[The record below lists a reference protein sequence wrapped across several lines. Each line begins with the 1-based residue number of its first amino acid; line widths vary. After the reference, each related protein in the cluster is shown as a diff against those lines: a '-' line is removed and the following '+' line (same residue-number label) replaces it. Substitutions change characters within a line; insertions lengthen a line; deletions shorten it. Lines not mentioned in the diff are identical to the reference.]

1 MPAGASRMAE
11 RRPSI
16 STHVLDT
23 DRGLPAR
30 GVRVELYRQGR
41 LVSAQQ
47 TNDDGRIADLVQ
59 GALEADRKSTRLNSS
74 HDQISYAVFC
84 LKKQNTS
91 LSRWTDGCA
100 GEAEETN
107 HSLRPRHHDREAIRR
122 HDRRNR
128 CVAFYPHLRHGA
140 HEFPPTA

>member
-1 MPAGASRMAE
+1 MAE

-41 LVSAQQ
+41 LGSAQQ

-59 GALEADRKSTRLNSS
+59 GALEAGVYRLGFPVSS
-74 HDQISYAVFC
+74 PFFFKLEVRVHVGDAGRQQHNPPSFWRSPCAPH
-84 LKKQNTS
+84 
-91 LSRWTDGCA
+91 SR
-100 GEAEETN
+100 
-107 HSLRPRHHDREAIRR
+107 P
-122 HDRRNR
+122 
-128 CVAFYPHLRHGA
+128 
-140 HEFPPTA
+140 